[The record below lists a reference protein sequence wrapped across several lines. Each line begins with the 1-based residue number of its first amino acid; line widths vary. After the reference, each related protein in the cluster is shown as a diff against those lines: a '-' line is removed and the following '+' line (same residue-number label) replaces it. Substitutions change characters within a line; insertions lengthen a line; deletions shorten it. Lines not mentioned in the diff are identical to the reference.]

1 MIYIYTTIQDYFVDY
16 QSLQS
21 DHERSKRSL
30 LPIVGQA
37 MSLLFGT
44 VSDLDLEMIQMSVHD
59 LATNQENI
67 IHNLEYDTIKPV

>member
-1 MIYIYTTIQDYFVDY
+1 MAHHSTFKSLNDEMVFLNDTYKTIKYHFEDY

-37 MSLLFGT
+37 MSLLFET
-44 VSDLDLEMIQMSVHD
+44 VSGLDLEMIQIS
-59 LATNQENI
+59 T
-67 IHNLEYDTIKPV
+67 